1 MKKNKDKLN
10 WYDNPTS
17 ISNLIICLTL
27 FTIIISQSFAIKSDV
42 SGLNLLWNVLNHNI
56 SYMILLVYFVVLKF
70 KIGKKYFNH
79 INVVLIII
87 YFISFIASIF
97 TVFQSFSLVS
107 LLSLAISFL
116 LIIYLSHTL
125 LRDTRI
131 WSEFKLNN
139 SPFNELSNSWYFY
152 AITLLEIILLA
163 VNFIIV
169 YVFDGVVLSLL
180 DCGLTVLF
188 ARYIYLYRVYLIKK
202 DSKKHADGEIDTVK
216 ETVDASMDVLKT
228 VYEDN
233 EIDKKIEKVNEK
245 IVEVKDKVVDKVK
258 EVKEDINKEK
268 QKNEKSSKDKGD
280 K

>member
-1 MKKNKDKLN
+1 MEKKKDKLS

-17 ISNLIICLTL
+17 IINAIICLTL

-70 KIGKKYFNH
+70 KVGKKYFNH
-79 INVVLIII
+79 INIVLIII

-116 LIIYLSHTL
+116 LFIYLSHTL

-131 WSEFKLNN
+131 WTEFKLNN

-152 AITLLEIILLA
+152 AITLLEVILLA

-180 DCGLTVLF
+180 DCCLVVLF

-202 DSKKHADGEIDTVK
+202 DGKKHADGEIDTVK
-216 ETVDASMDVLKT
+216 ETVDAAEKVIKD
-228 VYEDN
+228 VYEEQ
-233 EIDKKIEKVNEK
+233 EIDKKINAVEGKIKETKEK
-245 IVEVKDKVVDKVK
+245 IVEKVK
-258 EVKEDINKEK
+258 EDSK
-268 QKNEKSSKDKGD
+268 KDKGD